1 MKTPALI
8 ACVLLTACCQPRIDC
23 RALLAGWHPD
33 IPSAAVR
40 QCRTTLP
47 TTTTKEANHGNPA
60 KS

>member
-8 ACVLLTACCQPRIDC
+8 ACVLLTACGQPRIDC

-47 TTTTKEANHGNPA
+47 ATTPKETNHG
-60 KS
+60 